1 MFRYRRTAVVAL
13 GAAVFGALALAS
25 PASADVTANPS
36 EATRGDGAKVTFR
49 LSEDRPGAHTTK
61 VQLIAPVD
69 NPIGEIYPMSI
80 DDWAPA
86 TETRQLDKAVAGLH
100 GMPVDETTASIT
112 WSRVTP
118 VPKGAPPV
126 ELTVSM
132 GPMPTEGDQLVF
144 ALVQTYSDG
153 TVVRWSDPAGGAHP
167 AVTVK
172 LVGQA
177 VAGGGHHGGGQ
188 QQAAPPA
195 AAPRSAPADD
205 GGSSYGILAAG
216 LIAGLGLGALGG
228 WLILRGRR
236 GTPPAATAETPERE
250 KVGASTN

>member
-1 MFRYRRTAVVAL
+1 MFRNRRTAVVAL

-49 LSEDRPGAHTTK
+49 LTEDRPGAHTTK
-61 VQLIAPVD
+61 IQMIAPAD
-69 NPIGEIYPMSI
+69 NPIGEIYPMSQN
-80 DDWAPA
+80 DWAPT
-86 TETRQLDKAVAGLH
+86 TETRTVDEAVAGLH
-100 GMPVDETTASIT
+100 GMPVTEVTSSIT
-112 WSRVTP
+112 WARVDPKPASTP
-118 VPKGAPPV
+118 I

-132 GPMPTEGDQLVF
+132 GPMPSDTDQLSFTV
-144 ALVQTYSDG
+144 VQTYSDG
-153 TVVRWSDPAGGAHP
+153 TVVRWADPAGGAHP

-177 VAGGGHHGGGQ
+177 PAGGNGHHGGAQ

-195 AAPRSAPADD
+195 AEAQDPAD

-216 LIAGLGLGALGG
+216 LLAGLGLGALAV
-228 WLILRGRR
+228 WLILRRR
-236 GTPPAATAETPERE
+236 GTATDATAETPRRE
-250 KVGASTN
+250 KVSAGA

>member
-1 MFRYRRTAVVAL
+1 MFRNRRTAVVAL

-49 LSEDRPGAHTTK
+49 LSEDRPGAYTTK

-69 NPIGEIYPMSI
+69 NPIGEIYPMSQ

-86 TETRQLDKAVAGLH
+86 TETRTLDEAVAGLH
-100 GMPVDETTASIT
+100 GMPVTETTASIT
-112 WSRVTP
+112 WSRVD
-118 VPKGAPPV
+118 PKPASTPPV

-132 GPMPTEGDQLVF
+132 GPMPSEGDELAF
-144 ALVQTYSDG
+144 TLVQTYSDG
-153 TVVRWSDPAGGAHP
+153 TVVRWADAAGGAHP
-167 AVTVK
+167 AVLVK

-177 VAGGGHHGGGQ
+177 VPGANGHHGGGQ
-188 QQAAPPA
+188 QQQAPPPVA
-195 AAPRSAPADD
+195 AAQTPAD

-216 LIAGLGLGALGG
+216 LVAGLGLGAVGG
-228 WLILRGRR
+228 WLILRSRR
-236 GTPPAATAETPERE
+236 RTTPAATAQEPARE
-250 KVGASTN
+250 KVGASA

>member
-1 MFRYRRTAVVAL
+1 MFRYRRTVVVAL

-25 PASADVTANPS
+25 PASADVTASPT

-49 LSEDRPGAHTTK
+49 LTEDRPGAYTTK

-69 NPIGEIYPMSI
+69 NPIGEIYPMSQ

-86 TETRQLDKAVAGLH
+86 TETRTLDRAVAGLH

-112 WSRVTP
+112 WSRVEPGPAST
-118 VPKGAPPV
+118 APV

-132 GPMPTEGDQLVF
+132 GPMPTTGDSLSFTV
-144 ALVQTYSDG
+144 VQTYSDG
-153 TVVRWSDPAGGAHP
+153 TVVRWADPAGGAHP

-177 VAGGGHHGGGQ
+177 VPGANGHHGGGQ

-195 AAPRSAPADD
+195 AAAQTPAD

-216 LIAGLGLGALGG
+216 LLAGLGLGVLGG
-228 WLILRGRR
+228 WLVLRSRR
-236 GTPPAATAETPERE
+236 TPAPTATVETPRRE
-250 KVGASTN
+250 KVGAGA